1 MLLTAS
7 LLANCK
13 KIKISNN
20 KEKIKSYAY
29 EGAQYL
35 SNIGFDGHF
44 CAICEGINRYHSQE
58 HREKESDVLELV
70 DNFGAMLLDRPER
83 IGMQVDEAL
92 VLLQYRNLKDV
103 YNRYLYQ
110 FIDFINNLENIKI
123 KQERKELTPLELL
136 VKIYR
141 ETEDIKQFITA
152 VVYEYEAKVDDEI
165 FRIKSNEFFK
175 SRKNKKQLEEGNPNR
190 PLFSEEIT
198 KKVIGELINKKK

>member
-1 MLLTAS
+1 MLLTAC

-35 SNIGFDGHF
+35 SSIGFDEHF

-110 FIDFINNLENIKI
+110 FIDFINDLENIKI

>member
-1 MLLTAS
+1 MSQNQWIILEQ
-7 LLANCK
+7 CYQ
-13 KIKISNN
+13 IDQ
-20 KEKIKSYAY
+20 KE
-29 EGAQYL
+29 
-35 SNIGFDGHF
+35 
-44 CAICEGINRYHSQE
+44 
-58 HREKESDVLELV
+58 
-70 DNFGAMLLDRPER
+70 
-83 IGMQVDEAL
+83 
-92 VLLQYRNLKDV
+92 
-103 YNRYLYQ
+103 
-110 FIDFINNLENIKI
+110 
-123 KQERKELTPLELL
+123 LELL